1 MVEENHILVMDV
13 IVCPATGAHDS
24 SNDNLIRELS
34 VFLNIQLST
43 RWIINSIMRD
53 HCKDYDTMLLVG
65 VLNHTPHLLLPEEAK
80 RTSKVMS
87 VTETQFE
94 DFFVGLEFKAGDY
107 LFIRTDV
114 FEAITKKYFK

>member
-43 RWIINSIMRD
+43 RWVINSIMRD

-65 VLNHTPHLLLPEEAK
+65 VFNHNPYLLPEEAK

-87 VTETQFE
+87 VTRLQFE
-94 DFFVGLEFKAGDY
+94 DFFVGLEFKASNY
-107 LFIRTDV
+107 LFVKVDV
-114 FEAITKKYFK
+114 FEAITKKYF

>member
-24 SNDNLIRELS
+24 SNDILIRELS
-34 VFLNIQLST
+34 VFMNVQLST

-65 VLNHTPHLLLPEEAK
+65 VLNHTPYLMPEDAQ

-87 VTETQFE
+87 VTEIQFE
-94 DFFVGLEFKAGDY
+94 DFFVGLEFKAGEY
-107 LFIRTDV
+107 LFIRADM
-114 FEAITKKYFK
+114 FEVITKKYFK